1 MNTNLAK
8 FFLLLCLFS
17 CGKTAGKKDG
27 TPVEVTTMVVTVQS
41 LPWEFE
47 FTGVTRSSHP
57 VNIWSRTEGNL
68 KSINYVEGSFVKEG
82 DVLFELDPSEFIAS
96 VNEAKANLE
105 REQANL
111 ASAEKSMNRLKPLLE
126 KRAASQKDL
135 DDAAT
140 QFAVEQALVR
150 SAQAQLDKAE
160 LQLSYTKITS
170 PISGYTTDA
179 KSREG
184 TLINPSNNGLMT
196 TVSVIDPIWVSI
208 NVSEN
213 FYQIRTKEIE
223 SGQLIPPE
231 GNEFEVVLILAN
243 GAEFPNRGKVSFVSP
258 VFDQNTGTSSV
269 RAIFPNPGG
278 QLRPGQ
284 FVNAHVLGAIRPN
297 AIIVPQ
303 ESVQQSDQGTYVWVV
318 NGKNRA
324 ERRLVETGEW
334 YKNSWVIKSGL
345 KKGDRVVVLGV
356 NKIKDGSLLKW

>member
-1 MNTNLAK
+1 MNTKFTK
-8 FFLLLCLFS
+8 FFLLLILLS
-17 CGKTAGKKDG
+17 CEKKAV
-27 TPVEVTTMVVTVQS
+27 TKSEPTVEVSTMIVRVQT

-47 FTGVTRSSHP
+47 FTGVSQSSHL

-68 KSINYVEGSFVKEG
+68 KSINYREGSFVKEG
-82 DVLFELDPSEFIAS
+82 DVLFELDASEFIAS

-105 REQANL
+105 REKANL

-126 KRAASQKDL
+126 KKAVSQKDL

-140 QFAVEQALVR
+140 QVAVEQALVR

-160 LQLSYTKITS
+160 LQLSYTKIIS

-184 TLINPSNNGLMT
+184 TLINPQTNGLMT

-208 NVSEN
+208 NVSGS
-213 FYQIRTKEIE
+213 FYQIRSKEIE
-223 SGQLIPPE
+223 SGQLIIPK
-231 GNEFEVVLILAN
+231 GYEFDVILILSD
-243 GAEFPNRGKVSFVSP
+243 GSKFPNHGKVSFISP
-258 VFDQNTGTSSV
+258 VFDPNTGTSSV
-269 RAIFPNPGG
+269 RAIFPNPDK

-284 FVNAHVLGAIRPN
+284 FVNAVVLGAIRPN
-297 AIIVPQ
+297 AMIVPQ

-318 NGKNRA
+318 NDKHRA

-334 YKNSWVIKSGL
+334 YKNSWIIKSGL
-345 KKGDRVVVLGV
+345 KDGDRVVVLGV
-356 NKIKDGSLLKW
+356 NKIKDGTLLKW